1 MAQKCD
7 LCEKKKTLGVSGAH
21 QYGGNWAM
29 RAPKKTKIWKPNL
42 QSYTLNG
49 KKMKLCTRCIKR
61 VKFEL
66 RKLEEKKAVK
76 AEKPVEVKTEVKEKV
91 TKKIRV
97 PKKTSK

>member
-66 RKLEEKKAVK
+66 RKLEEKKAAK
-76 AEKPVEVKTEVKEKV
+76 AEKSVEVKTEVKEKV
-91 TKKIRV
+91 TKKKRV